1 MKKSPMKNM
10 AYWKSKNGITPL
22 KQDEVDVSD
31 FIGGLKKMNELSKE
45 NLEQQK
51 NIENPN
57 KGT

>member
-1 MKKSPMKNM
+1 MKNM